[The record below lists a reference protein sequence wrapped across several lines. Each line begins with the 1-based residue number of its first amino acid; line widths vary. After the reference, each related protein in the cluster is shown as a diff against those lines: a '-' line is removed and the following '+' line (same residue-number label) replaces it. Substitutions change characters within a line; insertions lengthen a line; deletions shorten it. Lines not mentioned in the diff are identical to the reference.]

1 MQVEERIRR
10 SEEQLHVD
18 REQQAEIIEE
28 ACRPKDKRGGHVK
41 TDLRGGRYAGS
52 SSEVVQGRAGGVGGR
67 EDKNNQGQQTSGE
80 LRSDRDPG

>member
-28 ACRPKDKRGGHVK
+28 ACRPKDKRGGHVE
-41 TDLRGGRYAGS
+41 TDL
-52 SSEVVQGRAGGVGGR
+52 
-67 EDKNNQGQQTSGE
+67 
-80 LRSDRDPG
+80 